1 MITFCGPFC
10 NSSLPNYGVGDNLYL
25 KRLKKMN
32 SSFRYHF
39 NCCLFRR
46 GTFAA
51 VSNTSME
58 NYLNFCRLMDYN
70 IHRGIFL
77 SPIQKC
83 ITPPPFLFQMQLSS
97 ISRRCF
103 TVSAFVAG
111 WKYICWKML
120 NFSRCLTWKDYISCP
135 TSLIKLYWVFF
146 GHEKVVNR
154 ERERETETFRL
165 RAERIGFN
173 FRQD

>member
-1 MITFCGPFC
+1 MESLLYDRNTIVIKMITFCGPFC

-83 ITPPPFLFQMQLSS
+83 ITPPLPFSNAVIQYLKAVFYCE
-97 ISRRCF
+97 CF
-103 TVSAFVAG
+103 CS
-111 WKYICWKML
+111 
-120 NFSRCLTWKDYISCP
+120 
-135 TSLIKLYWVFF
+135 WVKIHLLEDAQFF
-146 GHEKVVNR
+146 PDV
-154 ERERETETFRL
+154 
-165 RAERIGFN
+165 
-173 FRQD
+173 